1 MARGASGTYIRN
13 PRRRCINI
21 VTLNVA
27 ASSEEAPVINRKP
40 IITGYDVVKQ
50 INPTLRRRSFLIL
63 RAHRLGREGIDAL

>member
-1 MARGASGTYIRN
+1 M
-13 PRRRCINI
+13 
-21 VTLNVA
+21 TLNVA